1 MTAKTAKARK
11 PRKPTK
17 PTRTATSKRQVQ
29 DQFTDVQTQLVDLKA
44 RTGLLE
50 AFDQR
55 LTNVENQVRDV
66 LNTVATLMEGRHAPE
81 P

>member
-1 MTAKTAKARK
+1 MSR
-11 PRKPTK
+11 RSLW
-17 PTRTATSKRQVQ
+17 TS
-29 DQFTDVQTQLVDLKA
+29 